1 MPSSKVMLRRLRAST
16 ARARRWPFA
25 CTSDCPPC
33 GWPNPAGSTIVRHLS
48 RLAARQTATALRHEP
63 RQAELHAAIRQLLPC
78 RPDWHLKSRKAG
90 RPHADYPASCVCTP
104 GEVHPSSR
112 LQEGRTC
119 RLVYAPYERCLGR
132 RASLL
137 KCPSARP
144 QHCKNPSTRRYQM
157 RIAPLEN
164 YQVLSASRMM
174 PEGQSGSRIR
184 PAQSGRRQSN
194 LE

>member
-1 MPSSKVMLRRLRAST
+1 LPSSKVMLRRLRAST

-33 GWPNPAGSTIVRHLS
+33 GWPNPEGSTIVRHLS

-144 QHCKNPSTRRYQM
+144 QHCKNPSTRRCQN
-157 RIAPLEN
+157 PN
-164 YQVLSASRMM
+164 SAVGKLPS
-174 PEGQSGSRIR
+174 PIYFPNDAGR
-184 PAQSGRRQSN
+184 PIGKSN
-194 LE
+194 LASTVRPPPVQS